1 MNSSVFFFL
10 EYAGE
15 LRIIV
20 LKREKLDRPLTNTT
34 TSLRAA
40 SEGVVY
46 ITSEELIDNWD
57 RGETW

>member
-46 ITSEELIDNWD
+46 ITSEELIDN
-57 RGETW
+57 